1 MFPFTPLRAS
11 PLSPLAEKPDWS
23 TINGFAGSIT
33 ATNLEQLL
41 QRVYVP
47 DGSWK
52 QWISITTSQ
61 AVITPSPE
69 SSPIILP
76 LARTESEVKAPPRY
90 WKDRKERVPLP
101 GKPLNALRIAIDP
114 GHLGG
119 SFAQMESRWFRIG
132 HGRPVEEG
140 EMTLVVAKLLKTRLE
155 SMGADVWLTRSKNGA
170 TTTLRPA
177 KLKTE
182 ALESLREGGI
192 QPTRKRI
199 ESEAERLF
207 YRVGEIRNRAR
218 IVNRQIRPDVVVCLH
233 FNAEE
238 WGDPLHPV
246 LTDKNH
252 LHLLLS
258 GAISGKELQHEDE
271 RYTMLLKLLGGT
283 HAEELGVSDAVARSL
298 ASATGL
304 PAFTYHGA
312 NALAASPNPYLWI
325 RNLMANRLF
334 ECPVVYCEPYVMNS
348 RPVFNRVQLGD
359 YPGLRNVGGVRL
371 PSIYREYA
379 DAVARG
385 LADYYGGKAQ

>member
-1 MFPFTPLRAS
+1 MFLFTPLSAF

-52 QWISITTSQ
+52 QWISITTSR

-119 SFAQMESRWFRIG
+119 SFAQMEARWFRIG
-132 HGRPVEEG
+132 HSRPVEEG
-140 EMTLVVAKLLKTRLE
+140 EMTLIVAKLLKTRLE

>member
-1 MFPFTPLRAS
+1 MFLFTPLSAF

-33 ATNLEQLL
+33 ATNFEQLL

-47 DGSWK
+47 DGSWR
-52 QWISITTSQ
+52 QWISITPSR
-61 AVITPSPE
+61 AVITPSLE
-69 SSPIILP
+69 SPPIILP
-76 LARTESEVKAPPRY
+76 LAHSESAVKAPPRY